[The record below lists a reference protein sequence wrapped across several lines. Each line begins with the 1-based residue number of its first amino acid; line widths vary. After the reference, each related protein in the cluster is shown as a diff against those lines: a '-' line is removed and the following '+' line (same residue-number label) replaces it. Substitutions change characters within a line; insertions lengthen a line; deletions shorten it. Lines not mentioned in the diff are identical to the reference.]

1 MHFAIH
7 WATARRYLAATLMAT
22 SVVGLGVVGLGVSA
36 ATAAEDGAAA
46 ESGSAGS
53 FTTGSSDVIIQRIN
67 AQLRQGWSDNEIEPS
82 PVAGDGEWMR
92 RVYLD
97 IAGHIPPTDEIE
109 KFIADKDPA
118 KRSKLIE
125 KLLDDPAYVRN
136 FTAVWTNLS
145 IGRGTPARVS
155 RDGMEKFYREAFAR
169 NRPWNDVVYDLVSAE
184 GHYERNGAV
193 NFMLAQM
200 QMNDE
205 AVQATA
211 KTTRLFLGIQ
221 VQCTQCHDHPF
232 NDWKQDQF
240 WQFNSFFRQMAKIDH
255 RRYDERTGRMVDD
268 YSELVDRDFSGPV
281 YFEKR
286 NGLMQVAYP
295 EYEGRKVD
303 PGLDTDRR
311 AEFAKLIVQGDRPL
325 LAQAMTNRMWGHF
338 FGYGFTKPVDDIGPH
353 NPASHPQLLEML
365 SEEFVNSRYDV
376 KQLVRWIA
384 NSEAYNLTSRTGPGN
399 EIDNPAAG
407 EIPQFSHMYA
417 KQMQAEQLFDSLV
430 IATEAH
436 KSGRTSWEDAERQ
449 RRQWMQQFVVA
460 FDTDEADEA
469 TTFNGTIPQ
478 ALMMMNGDL
487 VKDAI
492 SLKPGGF
499 LHRTLSEPT
508 PDSAKVRKLYLSA
521 LSREPTRAEE
531 GAANRLLRPLR
542 EPGEKLAL
550 YQDLFWA
557 LLNSNEFIF
566 VH

>member
-1 MHFAIH
+1 M
-7 WATARRYLAATLMAT
+7 
-22 SVVGLGVVGLGVSA
+22 VGVSVLGTGVA
-36 ATAAEDGAAA
+36 SAAEGT
-46 ESGSAGS
+46 
-53 FTTGSSDVIIQRIN
+53 FTTGSSDAIIQAIN
-67 AQLRQGWSDNEIEPS
+67 THLRQGWADNEIEPS
-82 PVAGDGEWMR
+82 PVASDSEWMR

-97 IAGHIPPTDEIE
+97 IAGHIPPADEVE
-109 KFIADKDPA
+109 QFIADKDPA

-125 KLLDDPAYVRN
+125 KLLDSPSYVRN
-136 FTAVWTNLS
+136 FTAIWTNLS
-145 IGRGTPARVS
+145 IGRRTPARVS
-155 RDGMEKFYREAFAR
+155 RDGMEKFFREAFAR

-200 QMNDE
+200 QMNDD

-286 NGLMQVAYP
+286 SGLMQVAYP
-295 EYEGRKVD
+295 EFDGQKVD
-303 PGLDTDRR
+303 PGASVDRR
-311 AEFAKLIVQGDRPL
+311 AEFARLLVQGDKPL
-325 LAQAMTNRMWGHF
+325 LAQAMVNRMWGHF

-353 NPASHPQLLEML
+353 NPPSHPDLLDLL
-365 SEEFVNSRYDV
+365 SREFVKSRYDV
-376 KQLVRWIA
+376 KQLIRWIA
-384 NSEAYNLTSRTGPGN
+384 NSEAYNLTSRIGSKN
-399 EIDNPAAG
+399 EMDNPAAG
-407 EIPQFSHMYA
+407 EMAQFSHMYI

-449 RRQWMQQFVVA
+449 RRQWMQQFVIA

-478 ALMMMNGDL
+478 ALMMMNGAL
-487 VKDAI
+487 VKDAV
-492 SLKPGGF
+492 SLKPGSF
-499 LHRTLSEPT
+499 LYRTLSGPEA
-508 PDSAKVRKLYLSA
+508 DAQKVRRLYLAA
-521 LSREPTRAEE
+521 LSREPTRGEE
-531 GAANRLLRPLR
+531 GAITRLLRPLR
-542 EPGEKLAL
+542 DSNEKLAV